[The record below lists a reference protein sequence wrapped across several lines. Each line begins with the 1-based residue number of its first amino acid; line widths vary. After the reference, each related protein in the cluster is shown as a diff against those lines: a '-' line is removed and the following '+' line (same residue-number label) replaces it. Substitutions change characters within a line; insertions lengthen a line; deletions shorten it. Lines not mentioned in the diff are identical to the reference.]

1 MAEFPLYGMRGEM
14 IGSIEVRDDSFSSP
28 VNKDVLYDVVLMY
41 MARRRAGTAST
52 KTRGEVRGG
61 GRKPWRQKGTG
72 RARHGSIRS
81 PIWVGGGVVFG
92 PKPRDYGYSV
102 PKKMRR
108 LATKSAISAKMED
121 GAIVFVQSMDPEL
134 PKTKEMVKILE
145 GFGIRDEKTLIVV
158 KEAGRNLLL
167 ASRNLRNV
175 RVVRASDLNALDLLS
190 ADKIIMTVD
199 ATRDLEGRLSQ

>member
-1 MAEFPLYGMRGEM
+1 MAEFPVYGREGGK
-14 IGSIEVRDDSFSSP
+14 IGSIELRDDVFSAP

-41 MARRRAGTAST
+41 MSNRRAGTAST

-92 PKPRDYGYSV
+92 PKPRDYSYSV
-102 PKKMRR
+102 PKKMKRI
-108 LATKSAISAKMED
+108 ATRSAISARIKD
-121 GAIVFVQSMDPEL
+121 GDVIFIQSVDPEI
-134 PKTKEMVKILE
+134 PKTKRMVEILK
-145 GFGIRDEKTLIVV
+145 GLGIEDDRTLIVV
-158 KEAGRNLLL
+158 REASRNLLL

-175 RVVRASDLNALDLLS
+175 RIARASDINAVDILDC
-190 ADKIIMTVD
+190 DRMIITVD
-199 ATRDLEGRLSQ
+199 AAKDLEVRLSA

>member
-14 IGSIEVRDDSFSSP
+14 VGSIEVSDDSFSSP

-102 PKKMRR
+102 PKKVKR
-108 LATKSAISAKMED
+108 LAMKSAISAKMGD

-134 PKTKEMVKILE
+134 PKTKEMVRILE
-145 GFGIRDEKTLIVV
+145 GFGIKDEKTLIVV

-175 RVVRASDLNALDLLS
+175 RVVRSSDLNALDLLS
-190 ADKIIMTVD
+190 ADRIIMTVD
-199 ATRDLEGRLSQ
+199 AARDLEGRLSR